1 MSLAHTLLVTCL
13 IADNL
18 TGFGEL
24 ALMYNAPRAATVMST
39 RKGLL
44 WQLDRMTFRKIL
56 MTNASERRKMYE
68 GFLEDTPLLSGLKPY
83 ERSKIADA
91 LETVKYAAGQHIIT
105 EGEPGNNFY
114 MLETGEAQAWKSGVD
129 HPVKEYK
136 RGDYFGEL
144 ALLND
149 KPRAASVV
157 AKTDC
162 KVAKLGRDG
171 FKRLLGPVESAMRQ
185 QEYEGQREI
194 DPLQPSSTVT

>member
-1 MSLAHTLLVTCL
+1 
-13 IADNL
+13 
-18 TGFGEL
+18 
-24 ALMYNAPRAATVMST
+24 MYNAPRAATVVST
-39 RKGLL
+39 SKGLL

-68 GFLEDTPLLSGLKPY
+68 GFLQDVPLLSGLKPY
-83 ERSKIADA
+83 ERAKIADA
-91 LETVKYAAGQHIIT
+91 LETVKFNAGEHIIT

-114 MLETGEAQAWKSGVD
+114 MLEFGEAQAYKSGID
-129 HPVKEYK
+129 HPVKDYR
-136 RGDYFGEL
+136 RGDFFGEL

-171 FKRLLGPVESAMRQ
+171 FKRLLGPVESTMRQ
-185 QEYEGQREI
+185 QEYEGQDEL
-194 DPLQPSSTVT
+194 DPLEQSKTVT

>member
-1 MSLAHTLLVTCL
+1 MYP
-13 IADNL
+13 
-18 TGFGEL
+18 GFGEL

-39 RKGLL
+39 EKSML

-68 GFLEDTPLLSGLKPY
+68 GFLEDTPLLAGLKPY

-91 LETVKYAAGQHIIT
+91 LETVKFPAGQNIIT

-157 AKTDC
+157 ARTDC

-171 FKRLLGPVESAMRQ
+171 FKRLLGPVENTMRQ
-185 QEYEGQREI
+185 HEYEGQTDL
-194 DPLQPSSTVT
+194 DPLQQSSTVT